1 MVWFTIRT
9 IVETSVIKRTKPLR
23 SPINF
28 LRQIQSPNKTPNKQN
43 AQQKKNT
50 NGREPCGRGW
60 GSGGTRFKNFLCER
74 KILVAFFKISL
85 YNYIIEIELGG
96 AIRWVQI
103 PQILK
108 IYQ

>member
-1 MVWFTIRT
+1 MVWFTVRT

-28 LRQIQSPNKTPNKQN
+28 LRQLQNPNKTQINTDKTLNKTQTD
-43 AQQKKNT
+43 KNHVV
-50 NGREPCGRGW
+50 GDGALGVRD
-60 GSGGTRFKNFLCER
+60 FKNFLCER

-103 PQILK
+103 QQILK

>member
-1 MVWFTIRT
+1 MVWFTVRT
-9 IVETSVIKRTKPLR
+9 IVETSVIKRPKPLR

-28 LRQIQSPNKTPNKQN
+28 LRQLQSPNKTPNK
-43 AQQKKNT
+43 NT
-50 NGREPCGRGW
+50 SGREPCGRGW

-96 AIRWVQI
+96 AIKWVQI

>member
-1 MVWFTIRT
+1 MVYCKDYCRNFRNKKDEAPPFANKFFKTI
-9 IVETSVIKRTKPLR
+9 TKPEQN
-23 SPINF
+23 P
-28 LRQIQSPNKTPNKQN
+28 QQNKTDENHVV
-43 AQQKKNT
+43 
-50 NGREPCGRGW
+50 GGW

-103 PQILK
+103 QQILK

>member
-1 MVWFTIRT
+1 MVYCKDYCRNFRNKKDEAPPFTNKFFKAI
-9 IVETSVIKRTKPLR
+9 TKPE
-23 SPINF
+23 
-28 LRQIQSPNKTPNKQN
+28 QN
-43 AQQKKNT
+43 AQQNKKQ

-103 PQILK
+103 QQILK

>member
-1 MVWFTIRT
+1 MVYYKDYYRNFRNKKDEAPPFANKFFKAI
-9 IVETSVIKRTKPLR
+9 TKPEQ
-23 SPINF
+23 N
-28 LRQIQSPNKTPNKQN
+28 PNKHRQN
-43 AQQKKNT
+43 AQQNKN
-50 NGREPCGRGW
+50 GQEPCGRGW

-96 AIRWVQI
+96 AIRWEQI

-108 IYQ
+108 IYR

>member
-1 MVWFTIRT
+1 MVWFTVRT
-9 IVETSVIKRTKPLR
+9 IVETSVIKRTEPLR

-28 LRQIQSPNKTPNKQN
+28 LGQLQSPNKTLNKQ
-43 AQQKKNT
+43 

-96 AIRWVQI
+96 AIRWEQTQ
-103 PQILK
+103 QILK
-108 IYQ
+108 IYR

>member
-1 MVWFTIRT
+1 MVRFTIRT
-9 IVETSVIKRTKPLR
+9 IVETSVIKRTKPR
-23 SPINF
+23 CSPINF
-28 LRQIQSPNKTPNKQN
+28 LRQIQNPNKTQINTDKTRNKT
-43 AQQKKNT
+43 KTDKNHVV
-50 NGREPCGRGW
+50 GGW

-74 KILVAFFKISL
+74 KILVAFFLISL

-96 AIRWVQI
+96 AIKWVQI